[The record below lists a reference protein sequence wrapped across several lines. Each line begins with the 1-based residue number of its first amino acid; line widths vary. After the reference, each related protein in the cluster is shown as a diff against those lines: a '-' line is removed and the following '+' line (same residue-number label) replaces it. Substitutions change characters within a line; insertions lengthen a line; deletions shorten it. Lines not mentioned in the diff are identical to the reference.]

1 MKVNWKRILIAA
13 VWSEFG
19 VAAIYVPARL
29 HGGPAFIP
37 IALLNFM
44 VWMFLGGLWVSR
56 RIDSKFLLH
65 GALVGVFASVVW
77 LFLGPMVLPGQVSL
91 WRGFLGTLR
100 VILDPIKIPAAAAG
114 AYVGGR
120 LNRKKAA
127 TGAGND
133 KMNP

>member
-1 MKVNWKRILIAA
+1 MKINWKRVLIAA

-29 HGGPAFIP
+29 HGGPAFVP
-37 IALLNFM
+37 IALLNFI

-56 RIDSKFLLH
+56 RIDSRFLLH

-77 LFLGPMVLPGQVSL
+77 FFLRSNGAARPSRPV
-91 WRGFLGTLR
+91 RGFLGTLR
-100 VILDPIKIPAAAAG
+100 LILDPIKIPAAAAG

-120 LNRKKAA
+120 LKRKKL
-127 TGAGND
+127 
-133 KMNP
+133 